1 MVASES
7 AGVALVIW
15 AAGRRSGRRPDE
27 YIGRGQSDP
36 AANEPARTPINQAF
50 PVNPPE
56 PTPNARSPAE
66 GTRLVA
72 STRGWSLS
80 ELGRSEAVVDVPCRG
95 EEGVVFMG
103 VASRGLPGAAPGGD
117 YISRATLHR

>member
-1 MVASES
+1 MAASES

-36 AANEPARTPINQAF
+36 AANEPARNRSTRCSRWIRQ
-50 PVNPPE
+50 NPG
-56 PTPNARSPAE
+56 NARSPAA